1 MSNQT
6 ASNHSSVSN
15 DQAVRSQDSAWK
27 ERYEESMLGI
37 FGEPQLVLTQGH
49 GVWVEDEDGKS
60 YMDLLGGIA
69 VNALGHAHPKIA
81 EAVAEQ
87 AGKVIHVSNFFT
99 TPVAI
104 ELGEKIRNITAPPGQ
119 EPSPFAKVFLA
130 NSGTEA
136 NEAALKIVKSWAN
149 QHGKTRILAL
159 EHGFHGRSLG
169 ALSITHKPNY
179 RKPFDP
185 LIPNVEWIEA
195 GNAEAL
201 EAAFAKGDVAG
212 IFVEP
217 VQGEAGIIPLSAEY
231 LQKVRELCDANN
243 ALMVVDEVQTGIGRT
258 GAWMG
263 HHFAGITPDVV
274 TLAKALGGGMP
285 ISATVTMTEKAT
297 GVLKPGD
304 HGTTFGG
311 NPVAAAAALA
321 VLKEIDSH
329 ALVNHAKE
337 LGALWMKNI
346 IDLDNDHI
354 RQVRGRGLLIGIEM
368 DGDYAGAIVKEALE
382 AGFIVNAA
390 NPLTVRLAPPLIIT
404 EDEADSFTDALPT
417 IIEKALEAK
426 S

>member
-6 ASNHSSVSN
+6 A
-15 DQAVRSQDSAWK
+15 WK
-27 ERYEESMLGI
+27 TRYEKAMLGI
-37 FGEPQLVLTQGH
+37 FGEPQLVLTEGH

-87 AGKVIHVSNFFT
+87 AAKVMHVSNFFT

-104 ELGEKIRNITAPPGQ
+104 ELGEKIRKITALPGQ
-119 EPSPFAKVFLA
+119 EPSDSAKVFLA

-136 NEAALKIVKSWAN
+136 NEAALKIVKSWGN
-149 QHGKTRILAL
+149 QHGKSRVLAL

-179 RKPFDP
+179 RKPFEP
-185 LIPNVEWIEA
+185 LIPNVQWIEA
-195 GNAEAL
+195 GNTAAL
-201 EAAFAKGDVAG
+201 EDAFLQGDVAG

-217 VQGEAGIIPLSAEY
+217 IQGEAGVLPLSVQY
-231 LQKVRELCDANN
+231 LQKVRQLCDAHG

-263 HHFAGITPDVV
+263 HHFAQVTPDVI

-285 ISATVTMTEKAT
+285 IGATVTMTEDAS
-297 GVLKPGD
+297 GVLHPGD

-321 VLKEIDSH
+321 VLNEIDSH
-329 ALVNHAKE
+329 ALVNHAKQ
-337 LGALWMKNI
+337 LGATWMKNI
-346 IDLDNDHI
+346 IDLENDHI
-354 RQVRGRGLLIGIEM
+354 RQVRGRGLLIGIEL
-368 DGDYAGAIVKEALE
+368 DADYAGQVVKQALE

-390 NPLTVRLAPPLIIT
+390 NPRTVRLAPPLIISQ
-404 EDEADSFTDALPT
+404 DEADSFTDALPD
-417 IIEKALEAK
+417 IIEKALKNTNQNLEAN
-426 S
+426 